1 MPRHHPAFRFFTADD
16 EGRIYVGTREKPENG
31 EGYVYDIFDKEGKYI
46 AKVVFP
52 FRPQVWKKGKV
63 YTIEEDEEGF
73 QMVRRY
79 KVTWNIKTGIR

>member
-16 EGRIYVGTREKPENG
+16 EGRLYVGTREKPENA
-31 EGYVYDIFDKEGKYI
+31 EGYVYDIFDVEGKYL
-46 AKVVFP
+46 AKVAFP

-79 KVTWNIKTGIR
+79 KVTWNIKF